1 MHVEGALLVELGL
14 LLVVLGALGAVAWRV
29 SLSAVPLF
37 LLAGLFVGEGGL
49 VEAPTAA
56 PFLETAAGI
65 GVVLLLLALGL
76 EFSAAEFTSALRRHA
91 PSGVVDFLLNGLPG
105 LVAGL
110 LLGLPWPAAFALAGV
125 TWVSSSGIVSRTLT
139 DLGRLGFRETPSV
152 LSVLVLEDVAMA
164 AYLPLVGVLLAGAGF
179 AAGITGSAIAV
190 GAVLGFLL
198 LARRAEPLLRRLLTH
213 DDDEQVLFRV
223 LGLALVVAGAAEL
236 LSVSAAVGA
245 FLVGLAVPEGTAR
258 RARVVLAP
266 LRDLFGA
273 AFFFYFA
280 YETDPASML
289 PVLPAALA
297 LAVVTA
303 LTKVATG
310 WYAAGRDGV
319 GRRGRLRAGTALIAR
334 GEFSLV
340 IAGLAVAAGYTE
352 LGPVATAYVL
362 VLAVSGPMIT
372 RAAGHRRDPL
382 PVRVVPASGGPA
394 PG

>member
-1 MHVEGALLVELGL
+1 MHIEGTLLVELGV
-14 LLVVLGALGAVAWRV
+14 LLVALGALGAVAWRV

-37 LLAGLFVGEGGL
+37 LLAGLFAGEGGL
-49 VEAPTAA
+49 VEARSAA

-76 EFSAAEFTSALRRHA
+76 EFSAAEFTSAMRRHA
-91 PSGVVDFLLNGLPG
+91 PSGVVDLVLNAGPG

-110 LLGLPWPAAFALAGV
+110 LLGLPWPAAIALAGV

-139 DLGRLGFRETPSV
+139 DLGRLGFRETPAV

-164 AYLPLVGVLLAGAGF
+164 AYLPLVGVLLAGAGL
-179 AAGITGSAIAV
+179 AAGLTGSVVAV
-190 GAVLGFLL
+190 AAVLAFLL
-198 LARRAEPLLRRLLTH
+198 LARVAAPLLGRLLAH

-280 YETDPASML
+280 YETDPGSVL
-289 PVLPAALA
+289 PALPAALA
-297 LAVVTA
+297 LAGVTA
-303 LTKVATG
+303 ATKVATG

-334 GEFSLV
+334 GEFSVV
-340 IAGLAVAAGYTE
+340 IAGLAVGAGYTE

-362 VLAVSGPMIT
+362 LLAVVGPLVT
-372 RAAGHRRDPL
+372 RAAGHTRDPG
-382 PVRVVPASGGPA
+382 PVRITPAGGAPA
-394 PG
+394 PA